1 MTQTEIEHALR
12 SATALGYLVVG
23 EPFDADSAE
32 HALLLGQWNAR
43 CEGPERHR
51 VLVLQT
57 GWGLWRTAVAFHNG
71 VDGELAYVLHEL
83 DAAFARHLG
92 MEPRKDEE
100 AWYGSTQSLS
110 TAEALAAEIVAIDAQ
125 PRNADLEQVFQ
136 VHAL

>member
-12 SATALGYLVVG
+12 SATARGFLVVG

-32 HALLLGQWNAR
+32 HARLLGEWNAR
-43 CEGPERHR
+43 CEERGRHR
-51 VLVLQT
+51 VIVLCT
-57 GWGLWRTAVAFHNG
+57 GWGLWRTAIAFHNG

-92 MEPRKDEE
+92 TEPRKDEE

-110 TAEALAAEIVAIDAQ
+110 TAEALAADLVAVDAQ
-125 PRNADLEQVFQ
+125 ARSADFEHVFQ

>member
-12 SATALGYLVVG
+12 SAAARGYLVVG
-23 EPFDADSAE
+23 EAFDAESAE
-32 HALLLGQWNAR
+32 HARLLGEWNSL
-43 CEGPERHR
+43 CEERERHR
-51 VLVLQT
+51 VLILQT

-71 VDGELAYVLHEL
+71 VDGEFAYVLHDL

-92 MEPRKDEE
+92 TEPRKDEE

-110 TAEALAAEIVAIDAQ
+110 TAEALAAELVAIDEQ
-125 PRNADLEQVFQ
+125 PRNADLEEVFQ